1 MCRSE
6 TTPFAKKVLLR
17 FKRLVSGLRTIRRP
31 QDDGEEREPLIGEK
45 SLVQETFFHQQ
56 LPSRIQLI
64 SSPTS
69 NLNDVALLQHYAQV
83 AQDLRSSLPSSCRWL
98 RPEVVKLIYEGPIE
112 AGGFA
117 NIWEAA
123 YNGRRVALKSYR
135 CYTSFD
141 VAQVAAVRCN
151 YNLRRVPPC

>member
-1 MCRSE
+1 MYHSE
-6 TTPFAKKVLLR
+6 TTSFTRKVLLR
-17 FKRLVSGLRTIRRP
+17 SKRFVSGLRTIERS
-31 QDDGEEREPLIGEK
+31 QDGSKERERLVGEE
-45 SLVQETFFHQQ
+45 SFVQETIFRQQ
-56 LPSRIQLI
+56 LPLQIQVT

-69 NLNDVALLQHYAQV
+69 NLNDVALLQRYAQIV
-83 AQDLRSSLPSSCRWL
+83 QDLRSSLPSSCCWL
-98 RPEVVKLIYEGPIE
+98 GPEDVKLVREGPIE

-123 YNGRRVALKSYR
+123 YNGRRVVLKSYR

-151 YNLRRVPPC
+151 YNLRRVTPC